1 MGVGFELAKTGLT
14 TAAVTATTYLTRP
27 NASAHVR
34 DKIYRTWDDL
44 KGTAS
49 AVICAELARKL
60 VYVAILTLGTHDGIA
75 FSLSLLFCAGAKIAM
90 YSNGPYHHKFEL
102 GKTAFLHVV
111 SAFVFMCLGMVSQS
125 SPATDTL
132 D

>member
-1 MGVGFELAKTGLT
+1 MGVGFELAKTSLT
-14 TAAVTATTYLTRP
+14 TATVTAATYWTRSS
-27 NASAHVR
+27 ASVHV
-34 DKIYRTWDDL
+34 KNSIYRTWKDI

-60 VYVAILTLGTHDGIA
+60 AYVAILTLGTQDGIA

-102 GKTAFLHVV
+102 EKTAFLHVV
-111 SAFVFMCLGMVSQS
+111 SAFVFMCLGMVYQS
-125 SPATDTL
+125 IPATDTL